1 MTHPTLW
8 AVLALLAALT
18 LAGCGGGGGSPSGS
32 ASHPGTPTGPQQIG
46 ADIRTGEGTT
56 VGIGPAFNNE
66 SPAIGDLATVTFGT
80 GGEIHSGFWRG
91 TADGSKSAA
100 ELLAFLQAF
109 QDQADADGEGDI
121 IIGRP
126 GVPKTLRIG
135 AGATRQERAVV
146 RQALA
151 KLNTVL
157 PWDQRLRLGTDLT
170 TPLPVEAIP
179 DDAIHLHFTTGKAG
193 WPDPEA
199 GAEPWDE
206 NTLGIGGATF
216 DPDTFMALG
225 GQAYID
231 RTAAPNRT
239 RTRLLNTVLHEL
251 LHAWG
256 VGAHVDPDQYP
267 ASILQPYNDP
277 DVNPDLYVTLDGE
290 ASLRALSR
298 LPAGTRIRDLTVADF
313 GLWETTGF
321 HLLVWIALGGTNT
334 DDLQGGI
341 GWRNGQPTPWVWGP
355 QPDRTLAHLGAR
367 ATWTGTLL
375 GFTRDA
381 GRTVRG
387 AAALTADFDRQDG
400 QADFTRLETWPH
412 RTHPGAPGTGTPWG
426 DGDLGYTLTLW
437 EDGTQSGFDSAF
449 AAGDD
454 PGVVTGVF
462 VGTAHEGAAGV
473 LEHPDLAAAFG
484 AVRE

>member
-1 MTHPTLW
+1 VTQPL
-8 AVLALLAALT
+8 
-18 LAGCGGGGGSPSGS
+18 P
-32 ASHPGTPTGPQQIG
+32 PPDPQRIG
-46 ADIRTGEGTT
+46 ADIRAIENT

-66 SPAIGDLATVTFGT
+66 SPAIGDLATVTFGN
-80 GGEIHSGFWRG
+80 GGEIHSGAWRG
-91 TADGSKSAA
+91 TADGSARA
-100 ELLAFLQAF
+100 VELLVFLQAF
-109 QDQADADGEGDI
+109 QDQEDTERREAGKAPEDLI
-121 IIGRP
+121 VINP
-126 GVPKTLRIG
+126 GPAKTVRIG
-135 AGATRQERAVV
+135 AGATREERAVV

-151 KLNTVL
+151 KLNTAL

-179 DDAIHLHFTTGKAG
+179 DDAIHIHFTTGKAG

-199 GAEPWDE
+199 GAEPWSDD
-206 NTLGIGGATF
+206 TLGIGGATF

-225 GQAYID
+225 GNAYID
-231 RTAAPNRT
+231 RTAAANRT

-256 VGAHVDPDQYP
+256 AGAHVDPDQYP
-267 ASILQPYNDP
+267 ASILQPYNET

-290 ASLRALSR
+290 ALRALSR
-298 LPAGTRIRDLTVADF
+298 LPAGTPVRELTVADF
-313 GLWETTGF
+313 GRWETTGF
-321 HLLVWIALGGTNT
+321 HLLGWAPLGGTNT
-334 DDLQGGI
+334 QDLQGGI

-355 QPDRTLAHLGAR
+355 QPDRTLAHLDAR

-387 AAALTADFDRQDG
+387 AAAIMADFDRQDG
-400 QADFTRLETWPH
+400 QADFTRLETWAP
-412 RTHPGAPGTGTPWG
+412 RTHPGTPGTGTPWG

-437 EDGTQSGFDSAF
+437 EDGNQSWFESAF